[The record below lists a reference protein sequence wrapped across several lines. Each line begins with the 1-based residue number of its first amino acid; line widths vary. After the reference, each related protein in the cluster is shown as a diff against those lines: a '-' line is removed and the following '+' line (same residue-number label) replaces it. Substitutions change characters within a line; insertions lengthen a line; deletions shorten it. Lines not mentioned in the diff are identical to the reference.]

1 MRTLVIAR
9 LLATHYAAA
18 LTPAGPWFRP
28 RTPHRGAT
36 SLASTPTHVTV
47 HDHHLGGI
55 MLGLDRVGGFLEAI
69 AALEP
74 KKIKS
79 DKFQYPKSLSDPDW
93 DGSISINTYTDY
105 STLYGPFTVHSYREE
120 WDSGTDIYATDAD
133 TGKDL
138 MGYIVQCMRASGR
151 YRGELFG
158 TDVDD
163 GYREDSERLREMD
176 EVEADYAG
184 CLVRVGNAAS
194 TASRRVLPRRLGK
207 FYRGNIARDHGDDT
221 YDIVYYRYDDG
232 GRIRET
238 RVARSLIRLVYR
250 RR

>member
-1 MRTLVIAR
+1 MPMRTLVVA
-9 LLATHYAAA
+9 LATQAMA
-18 LTPAGPWFRP
+18 LTPA
-28 RTPHRGAT
+28 RTPRRGVT

-79 DKFQYPKSLSDPDW
+79 DKFQYPKTLSDPDW

-120 WDSGTDIYATDAD
+120 WDSGTDIYATDAE

-151 YRGELFG
+151 YRGELFD
-158 TDVDD
+158 TDD
-163 GYREDSERLREMD
+163 GDREDSERLREMD

-194 TASRRVLPRRLGK
+194 TASRRVLPRRLGT

-232 GRIRET
+232 GRVRET
-238 RVARSLIRLVYR
+238 RVARSLLRKLGV
-250 RR
+250 

>member
-1 MRTLVIAR
+1 
-9 LLATHYAAA
+9 
-18 LTPAGPWFRP
+18 
-28 RTPHRGAT
+28 
-36 SLASTPTHVTV
+36 
-47 HDHHLGGI
+47 

-120 WDSGTDIYATDAD
+120 WDSGTSIYATDAD

-151 YRGELFG
+151 YRGELFD
-158 TDVDD
+158 TLDD
-163 GYREDSERLREMD
+163 DAAPRAAAPPCRWTRSRPTTPGALSESS
-176 EVEADYAG
+176 
-184 CLVRVGNAAS
+184 AAS
-194 TASRRVLPRRLGK
+194 TASRRVLPRRLGT

-221 YDIVYYRYDDG
+221 YDMCSAYG
-232 GRIRET
+232 
-238 RVARSLIRLVYR
+238 S
-250 RR
+250 

>member
-1 MRTLVIAR
+1 
-9 LLATHYAAA
+9 
-18 LTPAGPWFRP
+18 
-28 RTPHRGAT
+28 
-36 SLASTPTHVTV
+36 
-47 HDHHLGGI
+47 

-105 STLYGPFTVHSYREE
+105 RTLYGPFTIHKYHEE
-120 WDSGTDIYATDAD
+120 WESGTSIYATDAE

-158 TDVDD
+158 TLDD
-163 GYREDSERLREMD
+163 EREDSERLREMD

-184 CLVRVGNAAS
+184 CLVRVGYGPFL
-194 TASRRVLPRRLGK
+194 SRVPLPRRLGT
-207 FYRGNIARDHGDDT
+207 FYRGNIARDHGDGT
-221 YDIVYYRYDDG
+221 YDIVYYRYADG
-232 GRIRET
+232 GRVRET
-238 RVARSLIRLVYR
+238 RAAERLIRKL
-250 RR
+250 

>member
-1 MRTLVIAR
+1 MG
-9 LLATHYAAA
+9 A
-18 LTPAGPWFRP
+18 LTPA
-28 RTPHRGAT
+28 RTPRRGAT
-36 SLASTPTHVTV
+36 RLASTPTRVSV
-47 HDHHLGGI
+47 LDHHLGGI

-105 STLYGPFTVHSYREE
+105 STLYGPFTVHTYREE
-120 WDSGTDIYATDAD
+120 WHSGTDIYATDAE

-138 MGYIVQCMRASGR
+138 MTYIVQCMRASGR
-151 YRGELFG
+151 YRGELFD
-158 TDVDD
+158 TPDDD
-163 GYREDSERLREMD
+163 GEREDSERLREMD

-184 CLVRVGNAAS
+184 
-194 TASRRVLPRRLGK
+194 LGK

-232 GRIRET
+232 GRVRET
-238 RVARSLIRLVYR
+238 RVAKRLIRLVHR
-250 RR
+250 WR

>member
-1 MRTLVIAR
+1 
-9 LLATHYAAA
+9 
-18 LTPAGPWFRP
+18 
-28 RTPHRGAT
+28 
-36 SLASTPTHVTV
+36 
-47 HDHHLGGI
+47 

-105 STLYGPFTVHSYREE
+105 STLYGPFTVHTYHEE
-120 WDSGTDIYATDAD
+120 WDSGTDIYATDAE

-138 MGYIVQCMRASGR
+138 MTYIVQCMRASGR
-151 YRGELFG
+151 YRGELFD
-158 TDVDD
+158 TPDVD
-163 GYREDSERLREMD
+163 GEREDSERLREMD

-184 CLVRVGNAAS
+184 
-194 TASRRVLPRRLGK
+194 LGT

-221 YDIVYYRYDDG
+221 YDIVYPWYADG
-232 GRIRET
+232 ERVRET
-238 RVARSLIRLVYR
+238 RVARSLIRKL
-250 RR
+250 